1 MPPWHAPGY
10 TEDVA
15 ALSEAVRAW
24 LLAPVLAAVEEL
36 RVSNTEQNAEL
47 RAVVESLKTEVAG
60 VGDQVGQAVAELAR
74 LADALDAPD
83 PDVAAVVADLRG
95 VVSTLAAEKDKL
107 DAAVPDATPPAL
119 PPAP

>member
-1 MPPWHAPGY
+1 VPRCY
-10 TEDVA
+10 THTVA

-107 DAAVPDATPPAL
+107 DAAVPDAA
-119 PPAP
+119 PPAPPAP

>member
-24 LLAPVLAAVEEL
+24 LLAPALAAVEEL

-47 RAVVESLKTEVAG
+47 RAVVESLKTEVSG

-107 DAAVPDATPPAL
+107 DAAVPDATPPAP